1 VLWWG
6 RCNTGCSGG
15 LGWHVPCLAAG
26 RSAGVGERQAGN
38 LVTLGAAVLGVEML
52 GGTAMMGTAGLA
64 ML

>member
-1 VLWWG
+1 M
-6 RCNTGCSGG
+6 
-15 LGWHVPCLAAG
+15 GWHVPCLAAR

-38 LVTLGAAVLGVEML
+38 LVTIGAAVLGVEML